1 MSDFIYAPPQQPWL
15 DIIYQDD
22 AIIVLNKPSGLLS
35 VPGRLPEHNDSIAS
49 RVQQRFPSATIVH
62 RLDMC
67 TSGVILMALTKAAQ
81 SHISR
86 QFQQR
91 STAKYYYARLE
102 GIPTAASGS
111 IDLPLR
117 CDWPNRPRQM
127 VDFIDGKPAL
137 THWQVVAKQQV
148 SNDKNKDSIDSATVL
163 LKPVTGRSHQLRVHM
178 LALGT
183 PILGDELYASAQG
196 VAVAEHLQLH
206 AAMLEIEHPLT
217 SERMEFKVSAPFPID

>member
-1 MSDFIYAPPQQPWL
+1 MSDFIYAPPQQPRL
-15 DIIYQDD
+15 AIIYQDE

-49 RVQQRFPSATIVH
+49 RVQALFPAASIVH

-91 STAKYYYARLE
+91 STEKYYYARLE
-102 GIPTAASGS
+102 GIPTTKSGS
-111 IDLPLR
+111 IDLPVR

-127 VDFIDGKPAL
+127 IDFIDGKPAL
-137 THWQVVAKQQV
+137 THWQVIAEHLANDDNNQQA
-148 SNDKNKDSIDSATVL
+148 SATVL
-163 LKPVTGRSHQLRVHM
+163 LKPVTGRSHQLRLHM

-183 PILGDELYASAQG
+183 PILGDELYASKQG
-196 VAVAEHLQLH
+196 IAGAEHLQLH

-217 SERMEFKVSAPFPID
+217 SERMAFKVQPPFPID

>member
-1 MSDFIYAPPQQPWL
+1 MPNFIYSPPQHPWL
-15 DIIYQDD
+15 DVIHQDD

-49 RVQQRFPSATIVH
+49 RVQQQHPTAAVVH
-62 RLDMC
+62 RLDMS
-67 TSGVILMALTKAAQ
+67 TSGVILMALTKQAQ

-102 GIPTAASGS
+102 GIPNAQNGS

-117 CDWPNRPRQM
+117 CDWPNRPRQL
-127 VDFIDGKPAL
+127 VDFVEGKPAL
-137 THWQVVAKQQV
+137 THWQVIAI
-148 SNDKNKDSIDSATVL
+148 DKETDTATVL

-183 PILGDELYASAQG
+183 PILGDEFYASEAGLAAAAQ
-196 VAVAEHLQLH
+196 LQLH
-206 AAMLEIEHPLT
+206 AAMLEITHPVT
-217 SERMEFKVSAPFPID
+217 DEKMQFKAAAPFNIN

>member
-1 MSDFIYAPPQQPWL
+1 MPDFIYAPPQHPRL

-49 RVQQRFPSATIVH
+49 RVQAQFPSATIVH

-102 GIPTAASGS
+102 GIPTATNGS
-111 IDLPLR
+111 VDLPLR

-127 VDFIDGKPAL
+127 IDFIEGKPAL
-137 THWQVVAKQQV
+137 THWQIIAQQQA
-148 SNDKNKDSIDSATVL
+148 SNENNQQASATVL
-163 LKPVTGRSHQLRVHM
+163 LKPVTGRSHQLRLHM

-183 PILGDELYASAQG
+183 PILGDELYASAKG
-196 VAVAEHLQLH
+196 VAGAKHLQLH
-206 AAMLEIEHPLT
+206 AAMLEIEHPL
-217 SERMEFKVSAPFPID
+217 SAEKMMFKAIPPFAID

>member
-1 MSDFIYAPPQQPWL
+1 MPNFIYSPPQQPWL

-35 VPGRLPEHNDSIAS
+35 VPGRLPEHNDSIAG
-49 RVQQRFPSATIVH
+49 RVQQQYPTATIVH
-62 RLDMC
+62 RLDMA
-67 TSGVILMALTKAAQ
+67 TSGVILMALTKQAQ

-91 STAKYYYARLE
+91 STAKHYFARLE
-102 GIPTAASGS
+102 GIPKAQNGS

-117 CDWPNRPRQM
+117 CDWPNRPRQL
-127 VDFIDGKPAL
+127 VDFVEGKPAL
-137 THWQVVAKQQV
+137 THWQVVAT
-148 SNDKNKDSIDSATVL
+148 DKETDTATVL

-183 PILGDELYASAQG
+183 PILGDEFYASESGQA
-196 VAVAEHLQLH
+196 AVTHLQLH
-206 AAMLEIEHPLT
+206 AAMLEIAHPIT
-217 SERMEFKVSAPFPID
+217 AEKMQFKASAPFAIS

>member
-1 MSDFIYAPPQQPWL
+1 MPDFIYAPPLHPRL

-35 VPGRLPEHNDSIAS
+35 VPGRLPEHTDSIAS
-49 RVQQRFPSATIVH
+49 RVQELFPAATIVH

-67 TSGVILMALTKAAQ
+67 TSGVILMALTKSAQ

-102 GIPTAASGS
+102 GIPTAESGS

-117 CDWPNRPRQM
+117 CDWPNRPRQL
-127 VDFIDGKPAL
+127 VDFEEGKPAL
-137 THWQVVAKQQV
+137 THWQVIAKQQEHGD
-148 SNDKNKDSIDSATVL
+148 NNQQASATVL

-183 PILGDELYASAQG
+183 PILGDELYASAKG
-196 VAVAEHLQLH
+196 IASAVHLQLH

-217 SERMEFKVSAPFPID
+217 SKKITFKVKPPFPID

>member
-1 MSDFIYAPPQQPWL
+1 MPDFIYAPPQHPRL

-35 VPGRLPEHNDSIAS
+35 VPGRLPQHTDSIAS
-49 RVQQRFPSATIVH
+49 RVQEQFPTATIVH

-67 TSGVILMALTKAAQ
+67 TSGVILMALSKAAQ

-102 GIPTAASGS
+102 GIPTSNNGS

-137 THWQVVAKQQV
+137 THWQVIAERPANNANNQQA
-148 SNDKNKDSIDSATVL
+148 SATVL

-196 VAVAEHLQLH
+196 VAAAEHLQLH
-206 AAMLEIEHPLT
+206 AAMLEIDHPLT
-217 SERMEFKVSAPFPID
+217 SERMEFKVKPPFPID

>member
-1 MSDFIYAPPQQPWL
+1 MPDFIYAPPQHPRL
-15 DIIYQDD
+15 DILYQDD

-35 VPGRLPEHNDSIAS
+35 VPGRLPEHSDSIAS
-49 RVQQRFPSATIVH
+49 RVQELFPTAAIVH

-102 GIPTAASGS
+102 GIPAATNGS

-127 VDFIDGKPAL
+127 IDFIEGKPAL
-137 THWQVVAKQQV
+137 THWQVIAQQQA
-148 SNDKNKDSIDSATVL
+148 SDDNNQQASATVL
-163 LKPVTGRSHQLRVHM
+163 LKPVTGRSHQLRLHM

-183 PILGDELYASAQG
+183 PILGDELYASKKGIAE
-196 VAVAEHLQLH
+196 AEHLQLH
-206 AAMLEIEHPLT
+206 AAMLEIEHPLS
-217 SERMEFKVSAPFPID
+217 SEKITFKACPPFPIN